1 METDPR
7 YPIGRFEPTGP
18 MTPEA
23 RQEAIDAIALAP
35 GALRAALA
43 GLTAEQL
50 DTPYR
55 AGGWTVHQVA
65 HHVADSHLNAFVR
78 FKIALTEDVPEIRP
92 YDEGAWADTPDVLA
106 VPVEASLAIL
116 DGLHARWTSLLRSMK
131 PDEFSRRF
139 RHPEH
144 DGTPDLD
151 WLLQLYAWHGAHHVA
166 HVVGLRDRMGW

>member
-1 METDPR
+1 
-7 YPIGRFEPTGP
+7 

-23 RQEAIDAIALAP
+23 RKEAIDAIALAP

-55 AGGWTVHQVA
+55 AGGWTVQQVA

-116 DGLHARWTSLLRSMK
+116 DGLHARWTSLLRSMER
-131 PDEFSRRF
+131 DEFKRLF

-166 HVVGLRDRMGW
+166 HVVSLRDRMGW